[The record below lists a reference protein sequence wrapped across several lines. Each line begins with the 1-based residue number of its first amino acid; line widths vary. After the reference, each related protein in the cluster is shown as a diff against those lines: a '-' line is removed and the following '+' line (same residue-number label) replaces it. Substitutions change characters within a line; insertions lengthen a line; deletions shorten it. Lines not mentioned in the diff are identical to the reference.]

1 MRRMCVWMLV
11 CISLVSVGIG
21 EDDSRGSLVRVRAS
35 IQAYDQFRP
44 WQKKS
49 PFGLKAEPMHLL
61 QNEVFLYISKYLE

>member
-1 MRRMCVWMLV
+1 MRRMCVGIFVLA
-11 CISLVSVGIG
+11 SLVSVVVG

-49 PFGLKAEPMHLL
+49 PFGLYGTGVVLPGG
-61 QNEVFLYISKYLE
+61 